1 MGQLRTFNRLLR
13 QQVYDL
19 MLYVH
24 HVSPGLAEYWVSE
37 MDDEELNRRLEMY
50 AKELNGK

>member
-1 MGQLRTFNRLLR
+1 MLR

-24 HVSPGLAEYWVSE
+24 KVTPGLAEYWVSE
-37 MDDEELNRRLEMY
+37 MGEEELNERLDMY
-50 AKELNGK
+50 ARELNGK